1 MLGIEQIARMAA
13 EEARKEQQL
22 RVDGTIS
29 MSGATGFGLSR
40 NKLQAIGATKE
51 KVLYNKKILK

>member
-22 RVDGTIS
+22 RADGTMS
-29 MSGATGFGLSR
+29 MGGATGFGSSR
-40 NKLQAIGATKE
+40 NKLQAMGGVKE
-51 KVLYNKKILK
+51 KV

>member
-22 RVDGTIS
+22 RVDGTL
-29 MSGATGFGLSR
+29 SGAAGFGLSR
-40 NKLQAIGATKE
+40 NKLQTITKE
-51 KVLYNKKILK
+51 KVI